1 MAVVAAG
8 TVVHIPFPSR
18 LDYKSL
24 EPDGLATLRLNSV
37 GDGTG
42 GGVLHTFR
50 GQAGFLYILRG
61 ISAELTETITSTGTD
76 VEIRLDAQWIADA
89 AGQSQGDWFS
99 VLSMAVSGPED
110 STRKRSATS
119 VFVNELLGL
128 CRLLPLGKLQRTGDH
143 DILSMQHRAND
154 DGNLYVSNVL
164 FDAYRTEAFTV
175 PGILN
180 QLRGGLI
187 R

>member
-1 MAVVAAG
+1 MAVVATG

-18 LDYKSL
+18 VQYKSL
-24 EPDGLATLRLNSV
+24 EADGLATLRLNSV

-42 GGVLHTFR
+42 GGVLHNFR
-50 GQAGFLYILRG
+50 GQAGFLYILRAM
-61 ISAELTETITSTGTD
+61 SAELTETITSTGTD

-110 STRKRSATS
+110 STRKRSAVPT
-119 VFVNELLGL
+119 FVAELLEL
-128 CRLLPLGKLQRTGDH
+128 ARLLPLGKIQRTGDH

-154 DGNLYVSNVL
+154 DGSLYVSNAL
-164 FDAYRTEAFTV
+164 FDVYRTEAFTV
-175 PGILN
+175 PGILDR
-180 QLRGGLI
+180 LRAGFI